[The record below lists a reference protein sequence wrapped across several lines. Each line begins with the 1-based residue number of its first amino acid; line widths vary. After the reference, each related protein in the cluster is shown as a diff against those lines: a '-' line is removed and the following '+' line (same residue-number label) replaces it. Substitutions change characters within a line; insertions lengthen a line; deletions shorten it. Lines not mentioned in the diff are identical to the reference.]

1 MTIANS
7 PNLLLAASRN
17 DVELVRK
24 ILDDPSV
31 SHKMI
36 GVTIAMATRRRY
48 KECLQILIDKWPEH
62 ISNNALSVAAY
73 KGSVECLQ
81 MLLDK
86 KQPNLAEDN
95 FCGSFMSGSARS
107 EIFELL
113 WEHLDFTT
121 TAPAQLI
128 AYACLYNKTEVFN
141 QVIPLVHPQRV
152 KQWIQNWEEYEG
164 WDLSMLNDYID
175 TQFFQQEQY
184 ATRALLEI
192 NMPSTGFNQ
201 RIRKI

>member
-17 DVELVRK
+17 DIELVQK

-31 SHKMI
+31 PAKTI
-36 GVTIAMATRRRY
+36 AITIAMAARRVY
-48 KECLQILIDKWPEH
+48 KECLQILIDRYPEH
-62 ISNNALSVAAY
+62 IPNNALSWAAQ

-86 KQPNLAEDN
+86 KQPSLAEDH
-95 FCGSFMSGSARS
+95 FCGSFMSGSARA
-107 EIFELL
+107 EIFDLL
-113 WEHLDFTT
+113 WEYLDCTT

-128 AYACLYNKTEVFN
+128 AYACLYNNTGVFN
-141 QVIPLVHPQRV
+141 QVIPMVHPQRI

-184 ATRALLEI
+184 ATRAVLETNI
-192 NMPSTGFNQ
+192 PSTGFNQ

>member
-1 MTIANS
+1 MTISSS

-17 DVELVRK
+17 DIELVQK
-24 ILDDPSV
+24 ILEDPSV
-31 SHKMI
+31 SPKTI
-36 GVTIAMATRRRY
+36 AITIAMAARRVY
-48 KECLQILIDKWPEH
+48 KECLQILINRCPEH
-62 ISNNALSVAAY
+62 IPNNALSWAAH

-86 KQPNLAEDN
+86 KQPNLAEDH

-107 EIFELL
+107 EIFDLL
-113 WEHLDFTT
+113 WEYLDCTT

-128 AYACLYNKTEVFN
+128 AYACLYNNTEVFN
-141 QVIPLVHPQRV
+141 EVIPMVHPHRV
-152 KQWIQNWEEYEG
+152 KQWIQNWEEYDN

-184 ATRALLEI
+184 ATRAVLEI
-192 NMPSTGFNQ
+192 NMPSTGSTQ
-201 RIRKI
+201 RTRKI